1 MFLPGMH
8 RGLCDPYS
16 SVPLVSRDS
25 SNSRASFRNGENN
38 CLLDFVSLCHLL
50 APSGSQS
57 SGKYSSNSLGPGSCD
72 HPESKSQTG
81 MGHRATHS
89 IDSIYPSPRAASIPK
104 QTTFSPAG
112 YRIKLPYWSITVS
125 KVLGKML
132 NHPPP
137 YNTYTH
143 PAPHPATLTDIRV
156 WAAAQPAKCHF
167 LCLLVYKYEDIRKFH
182 SKTFIAQ

>member
-1 MFLPGMH
+1 MV
-8 RGLCDPYS
+8 RITVSSTLCHCVTYLRQALHS
-16 SVPLVSRDS
+16 PLVNIVPTALDLVPAIIL
-25 SNSRASFRNGENN
+25 NPRARLEWDTV
-38 CLLDFVSLCHLL
+38 LLTPLN
-50 APSGSQS
+50 QS
-57 SGKYSSNSLGPGSCD
+57 ILP
-72 HPESKSQTG
+72 
-81 MGHRATHS
+81 
-89 IDSIYPSPRAASIPK
+89 PRAASIPK
-104 QTTFSPAG
+104 QTTFSPAS

-167 LCLLVYKYEDIRKFH
+167 LCLLVYKYEDMRKFH